1 MTTRR
6 HFFSVLLPALSLVTA
21 PSLRAEILK
30 GQNAKMH
37 GQRDR
42 SLWLAAQR
50 LKGVRLAKPG
60 DQIQVIF
67 FVDLNCPACAN

>member
-1 MTTRR
+1 M
-6 HFFSVLLPALSLVTA
+6 TA